1 MKKISLFF
9 TVFAACGLARADIQS
24 ITGANTVGF
33 VSVTAPATANTII
46 TVPFEAC
53 LGAGASG
60 TLADLVATN
69 GLTSSASEPENAD
82 QLVVLTTNGT
92 DLVYYY
98 YWLETGAGWTPA
110 DTTILL
116 TNGASVAITP
126 PAASEFELARGL
138 GFWIKRVSGSE
149 GAVYLKGEVAEGKQA
164 TLINEGLNLVGIA
177 NTESFTLND
186 SGIDWTGAYGTNAT
200 SSADK
205 IIVCKSDGTFTQY
218 YFYQREGATGYYA
231 QFTNK
236 WVESTSTGPSLPSE
250 TIQAGQGFWY
260 YRRGANA
267 FIFRPD
273 GE

>member
-9 TVFAACGLARADIQS
+9 IVFAVCGFAWADIQP
-24 ITGANTVGF
+24 ITGTNTVGF
-33 VSVTAPATANTII
+33 VSVTTASSNTII

-53 LGAGASG
+53 LGNGAAG

-69 GLTSSASEPENAD
+69 GLTSSASEPANAD

-98 YWLETGAGWTPA
+98 YWLRTDVGWTPT

-126 PAASEFELARGL
+126 PAADTFELARGL
-138 GFWIKRVSGSE
+138 GFWLKRVSGSE
-149 GAVYLKGEVAEGKQA
+149 NTVYLKGEVSSGKQA

-177 NTESFTLND
+177 NTEAFSLNN
-186 SGIDWTGAYGTNAT
+186 SGIDWTGAYGTNAL

-205 IIVCKSDGTFTQY
+205 IIVCNGDGTFTQY
-218 YFYQREGATGYYA
+218 YFYQRENANEYYA

-236 WVESTSTGPSLPSE
+236 WVESTSTGPALPSG

-260 YRRGANA
+260 YRRGASA
-267 FIFRPD
+267 FTFHPD